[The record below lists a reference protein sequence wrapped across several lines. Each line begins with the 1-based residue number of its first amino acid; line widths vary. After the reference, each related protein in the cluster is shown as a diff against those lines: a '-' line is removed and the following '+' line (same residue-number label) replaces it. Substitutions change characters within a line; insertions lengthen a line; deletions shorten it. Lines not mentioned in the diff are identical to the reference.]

1 MSWYKTGTV
10 TVTNGSTA
18 VTGAGTLFVGAVSA
32 GDAFVGPTGQ
42 VYEVVAVISATQLT
56 ISPSYQGSSQP
67 GAAYGIFP
75 TYAALVSFN
84 TRLNALLVNYESVL
98 TGAGAGKFLNG
109 TAAAPGVSFVGDT
122 DTGVRW
128 VSSNTLAL
136 VTGGAD
142 RVVVSNSAMEVK
154 VPVTGAAVQSSPTDF
169 TPGKI
174 MLTGSALAINTLP
187 VIGNASVTDNSIK
200 TGFYAYQVSGGAV
213 SSGGP
218 AGASFGNLLHSRR
231 AGSGGEAQMLFVD
244 SGSAAAPPG
253 SIWSRWRLLGDWS
266 PWVRHYTQ
274 SSVLGAVSQS
284 GGVPTGALIETGS
297 NANGRWEKYA
307 NGTMNVTRTI
317 LNFSDVTVASGNIFQ
332 SLEVPFDFPVTFI
345 EPPVVSLSVRSS
357 SSVWGNGRPTSNNA
371 GVGRLYAPISIAG
384 LVIVDIE
391 VTGRWF

>member
-1 MSWYKTGTV
+1 M
-10 TVTNGSTA
+10 
-18 VTGAGTLFVGAVSA
+18 
-32 GDAFVGPTGQ
+32 PR
-42 VYEVVAVISATQLT
+42 
-56 ISPSYQGSSQP
+56 
-67 GAAYGIFP
+67 P
-75 TYAALVSFN
+75 TYTPPPNPAPSLGDPNFSANASGYLGWFPSFGAY
-84 TRLNALLVNYESVL
+84 TEAMADWYE
-98 TGAGAGKFLNG
+98 TGFAKELEDG
-109 TAAAPGVSFVGDT
+109 TAAAPSLAFRLDPKTGIYRFGPDVLGFSTDGVSRAT
-122 DTGVRW
+122 LGV
-128 VSSNTLAL
+128 
-136 VTGGAD
+136 
-142 RVVVSNSAMEVK
+142 SAFNINL
-154 VPVTGAAVQSSPTDF
+154 PITGAAVQSSPTDF

-200 TGFYAYQVSGGAV
+200 TGFYAYQLSGGAI

-218 AGASFGNLLHSRR
+218 AGASFGTLWHSKRT
-231 AGSGGEAQMLFVD
+231 ASGGEAQMMLVD
-244 SGSAAAPPG
+244 SGSSAAPPG
-253 SIWSRWRLLGDWS
+253 SVWSRTRLTGEWS
-266 PWVRHYTQ
+266 SWTLHYTQ
-274 SSVLGAVSQS
+274 RNVLGTVSQS
-284 GGVPTGALIETGS
+284 GGAPTGALIETGS

-384 LVIVDIE
+384 LIIVDIE